1 MIWKKRGHSVTI
13 TSRDKDVTLYL
24 LDRTGFPHINLG
36 RSGTTPLGL
45 VRELPVRIAKLIS
58 VVRRERPAVMTAI
71 AGTFIAP
78 AGRITRTP
86 AATFYDTEHAGVSNA
101 IAYPLSHHLFLPSCY
116 RKTVKFRHVTYNG
129 YHELAYLHPD
139 YFTPDP
145 GVLGQL
151 GVREGEKYVIM
162 RFVSWTAGHD
172 IGHRGL
178 SPGMKRA
185 AVEAFSRRAR
195 VFITT
200 EGELPLDMASYR
212 INIPPERMHDALS
225 YAELYYGESAT
236 MASECAVLGTPAV
249 YLDNVGRGYTDEQER
264 VYGAVFNYTCSPG
277 DYKKSVLTG
286 VELLTDDTAK
296 AAWRDKRNRIIRDKI
311 DVTRF
316 VADAVETAGGSPL
329 SPGG

>member
-1 MIWKKRGHSVTI
+1 MIWKQRGHSITI

-45 VRELPVRIAKLIS
+45 VRELPVRVAKLIS
-58 VVRRERPAVMTAI
+58 VIRRERPAVMTAI

-78 AGRITRTP
+78 AGRIMKTP
-86 AATFYDTEHAGVSNA
+86 SATFYDTEHAGISNA
-101 IAYPLSHHLFLPSCY
+101 IAYPLTHHLFLPSCY
-116 RKTVKFRHVTYNG
+116 RKTVKSRHVNYNG

-145 GVLGQL
+145 AILGQL

-172 IGHRGL
+172 IGQRGL
-178 SPGMKRA
+178 SSGMKRT
-185 AVEAFSRRAR
+185 AVEKFSRHAK

-200 EGELPLDMASYR
+200 EGDLPTDLASYR
-212 INIPPERMHDALS
+212 IDIPPERMHDALY
-225 YAELYYGESAT
+225 YATLFYGESAT
-236 MASECAVLGTPAV
+236 MASECAVLGTPAI

-264 VYGAVFNYTCSPG
+264 VYDAVFNYTLSPENQE
-277 DYKKSVLTG
+277 KSITAG
-286 VELLTDDTAK
+286 IELLQNDTVK
-296 AAWRDKRNRIIRDKI
+296 AEWREKRNRIIHDKI

-316 VADAVETAGGSPL
+316 VADTVEEVGRG
-329 SPGG
+329 